1 MLEKAVT
8 MFDNMDLMLKKLK
21 KKSYEENMQ
30 QFLGKNQH
38 FFREMTDHMDAAQ
51 DKEKAADEIAD
62 ILAECV
68 EGRFAKGEKK
78 KISSRTQAD
87 VNFFMIYYIFPAIL
101 KTEHAD
107 CRLIADRICAEW
119 KSRFKDSAIG
129 YTDYD
134 SLHESFREKIF
145 GIF

>member
-1 MLEKAVT
+1 
-8 MFDNMDLMLKKLK
+8 
-21 KKSYEENMQ
+21 MQ

-119 KSRFKDSAIG
+119 KRRFKDSAIG